1 MAPPNI
7 TRILSSSPF
16 DKFNSTNSLADEFAL
31 CDKGNVAF
39 HWADFFETCDLIKAR
54 LQSEPGLWEDFNHRD
69 AALNK
74 LQLIPLWVK
83 TERKIHQITVFDLY
97 EGSIFNQAQI
107 LVGIDPFSAPE
118 ISFISASGPF
128 RKMTIADCLNK
139 CTYRDFVIVSLIKG
153 NLARRNYRIRLK
165 SRILLEYGA
174 NVGQAELVSLEQLTT
189 QGILL
194 SLDSDIYLRKIR
206 NVESIR
212 LLVNVKSLAET
223 KGKCLKEFKGYLS
236 HFAFNLLYSSLTGDS
251 IICHMKD
258 VLAQSSFDLA
268 RNRRVF
274 LFVSYN
280 KLQALNPQ
288 SIGVIKEFVDQT
300 RDLVR
305 EHYRPLWHAKVA

>member
-54 LQSEPGLWEDFNHRD
+54 LQSEPGLREDFNHRD

-236 HFAFNLLYSSLTGDS
+236 QFAFNLLYSSLTGDS